1 MSKIQINDTFWID
14 CSDQQNFTL
23 KESFVGKDK
32 DGAAKDS
39 ERTHGYHGTIRQ
51 AVEKYVNV
59 AAHNANATDV
69 SGLLDKLDE
78 IQAVID
84 TLPMKCKAVHS

>member
-1 MSKIQINDTFWID
+1 
-14 CSDQQNFTL
+14 
-23 KESFVGKDK
+23 
-32 DGAAKDS
+32 
-39 ERTHGYHGTIRQ
+39 
-51 AVEKYVNV
+51 VEKYVNV